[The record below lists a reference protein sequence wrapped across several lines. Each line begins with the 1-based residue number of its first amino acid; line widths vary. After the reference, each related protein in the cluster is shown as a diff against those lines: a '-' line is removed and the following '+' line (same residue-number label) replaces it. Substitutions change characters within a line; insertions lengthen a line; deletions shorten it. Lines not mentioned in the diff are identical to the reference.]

1 MAADRSRQERWLDTP
16 FNSPS
21 EVEAS
26 PNTSGRSPDL
36 RLNELERPSQD
47 FRPSGFIQIAKLSA
61 LTVTR

>member
-1 MAADRSRQERWLDTP
+1 MAADRSRQERRLDTP
-16 FNSPS
+16 FNPPS